1 VFCQAINSTM
11 NHIPTINFNSII
23 TFLRSAQR
31 TNWTIL
37 RVEDSI
43 CNLEFVNKLKEAS
56 KTITLKSKDNSK
68 VYEGIGIQYKDT
80 DITEDEKK
88 YNTLDS
94 YSNYVSFEEEIG
106 DFVSYNKKEKCFVVI
121 SDLRKI
127 KLSEVSKDLQNRAKE
142 LDAKVNDS
150 NLQVL
155 NHVLLNEWAKVFKD
169 FILYFLNKNIILY
182 RGRLLNCKPGK
193 LGTSIH
199 VDNHVR
205 VHIPIYTNE
214 KCTTSFYDKQKK
226 FIGKY
231 HMPADGSF
239 YLFNSWLPHSF
250 GNIGDEDRLHAVF
263 SFDDQLPKSFNTI
276 YKSIND
282 LKNAMLNDLN
292 KF

>member
-1 VFCQAINSTM
+1 MSF
-11 NHIPTINFNSII
+11 IPTINFNSII
-23 TFLRSAQR
+23 PFLRSAQK

-37 RVEDSI
+37 KVENNI
-43 CNLEFVNKLKEAS
+43 CNLQFVNKIKDVS
-56 KTITLKSKDNSK
+56 KTVTLKSKDNSK
-68 VYEGIGIQYKDT
+68 VYEGIGIQYKGNDV
-80 DITEDEKK
+80 TEDEKN

-94 YSNYVSFEEEIG
+94 YSNYVSFEEELD
-106 DFVSYNKKEKCFVVI
+106 DFVSYNKIEKCFI
-121 SDLRKI
+121 SVNSLKRYKI
-127 KLSEVSKDLQNRAKE
+127 SEVSKDLQDRAKE
-142 LDAKVNDS
+142 LDVKVNDS

-155 NHVLLNEWAKVFKD
+155 NHVFLNEWAKIFKD
-169 FILYFLNKNIILY
+169 FILYFLDNNIFLY

-205 VHIPIYTNE
+205 IHIPIYTNE
-214 KCTTSFYDKQKK
+214 KCTTSFYNKQKK

-250 GNIGDEDRLHAVF
+250 GNLGDADRLHAVF
-263 SFDDQLPKSFNTI
+263 SFDDQLPKSFNNI
-276 YKSIND
+276 YKSFND
-282 LKNAMLNDLN
+282 LKKIMLNDLN